1 MAESR
6 RGREHDA
13 EGTRAAILYAAEE
26 VFAQHGFDG
35 ARIDAIA
42 ARSGY
47 NKSLIFHYF
56 TDKLGLYT
64 AVVARMIDESDY
76 LTNEVLDIYSDAPGY
91 DAAWLQSFLEMTV
104 RGAFDYF
111 LAHPKSL
118 RIITWEAA
126 EGWQTFMQVMT
137 KLDLS
142 RLEAIRKLLAK
153 IQDTNLLRPGLDP
166 TMMFSI
172 IISIC
177 QSYLTS
183 LPRYEVI
190 FKEDDFTSSA
200 ALKRACE
207 QIVTFVVQGSMRPE
221 R

>member
-13 EGTRAAILYAAEE
+13 EGARAAILYAAEE

-56 TDKLGLYT
+56 SDKLGLYT

-76 LTNEVLDIYSDAPGY
+76 LTNEALHIYTDASAY
-91 DAAWLQSFLEMTV
+91 DAAWLRSFLEMMV
-104 RGAFDYF
+104 RGAFAYM

-118 RIITWEAA
+118 RIIAWEAA
-126 EGWQTFMQVMT
+126 ENWQTFKQVMT
-137 KLDLS
+137 KLNLS
-142 RLEAIRKLLAK
+142 RLEAIREILAK
-153 IQDTNLLRPGLDP
+153 IQGTDLLRPGLDP

-172 IISIC
+172 IISIS

-183 LPRYEVI
+183 LPRYKVI
-190 FKEDDFTSSA
+190 FKEEDFTSA
-200 ALKRACE
+200 ATLQRACE
-207 QIVTFVVQGSMRPE
+207 QIVTFVVRGSMRPE
-221 R
+221 